1 MSDEGTSRA
10 VELNRRAFLEL
21 PGFSSVM
28 TSSQVALA
36 MRDGREN
43 GRENGENGREIEN
56 RKIEIRIEFENWKL
70 EIDNMK

>member
-1 MSDEGTSRA
+1 M
-10 VELNRRAFLEL
+10 
-21 PGFSSVM
+21 M

-36 MRDGREN
+36 MSDGHENGREN